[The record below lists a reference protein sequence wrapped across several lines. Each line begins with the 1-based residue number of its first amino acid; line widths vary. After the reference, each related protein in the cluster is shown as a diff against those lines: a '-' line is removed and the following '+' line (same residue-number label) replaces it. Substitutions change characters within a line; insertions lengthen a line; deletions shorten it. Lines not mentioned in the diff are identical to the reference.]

1 MPLKLKNPKT
11 LSLILSIIGIF
22 IIVVL
27 AQILEP
33 KLVKISDIDKKMLDE
48 YAKVQGQ
55 VQDIQKIKS
64 PDYHNPI
71 VLIDL
76 KDDSNA
82 SITVVWRQ
90 DINLTQNQAIQ
101 VIGKVSE
108 YQEETQIEASK
119 IKVLS

>member
-64 PDYHNPI
+64 PDYPNPI